1 LLRELS
7 KRQVTEILV
16 MDEGVT
22 IAANQAEEEIRG
34 DEKNQIMAVVLEM
47 IVVMI
52 HGEKNNMVVLVE
64 TILGG
69 VKIIDSSG
77 IIPEIVVIIVGKNL
91 MDKDI
96 IVVAMEAVAENGT
109 PTMNAKIVMIRGKHR
124 PHHPRRETRE
134 VLGVR
139 RHHS

>member
-1 LLRELS
+1 
-7 KRQVTEILV
+7 

-52 HGEKNNMVVLVE
+52 HGEKNMVVLVE

-96 IVVAMEAVAENGT
+96 IVVAMEAVVENGT